1 MKLYNNKYEIVAWFK
16 YDDDCMNFIDNNRY
30 LAMMMVMVD
39 GGYAAV
45 KFNINNETN
54 R

>member
-16 YDDDCMNFIDNNRY
+16 YDDDCMNFIDNNQD
-30 LAMMMVMVD
+30 LAMVMTD

-45 KFNINNETN
+45 KLNNEKN
-54 R
+54 G